1 MSARDLLL
9 QNLGR
14 VARCTPIPLQHA
26 TDTTVKNDPGG
37 EALAHPAEPAT
48 VAAAPLYC
56 GEEVARCTPLEMQHA
71 TRDSV
76 HNASGGV
83 RATGSATAVQQPAAV
98 PGKAQAQRATAR
110 ATGVQQEGYDQAAD
124 LRRQLHTA
132 QRTGA
137 ITRDDLQVALE
148 AIERNRGDPGYL
160 RELRLLVLW
169 CAEARPGP
177 SGAN

>member
-1 MSARDLLL
+1 
-9 QNLGR
+9 
-14 VARCTPIPLQHA
+14 
-26 TDTTVKNDPGG
+26 
-37 EALAHPAEPAT
+37 
-48 VAAAPLYC
+48 
-56 GEEVARCTPLEMQHA
+56 MQHA

-76 HNASGGV
+76 HNASGDV
-83 RATGSATAVQQPAAV
+83 RATGAATTVQRPAAV
-98 PGKAQAQRATAR
+98 AGKAQAQRATAH
-110 ATGVQQEGYDQAAD
+110 ATGLQQAYDQAGD

-169 CAEARPGP
+169 CHKAHQRDLPH
-177 SGAN
+177 